1 MLRLTIKILEKRFDI
16 IVKKD
21 QRIIEVL
28 KVLKENQ
35 MFFYD
40 INQMM
45 VYSIRKQEYVN
56 KKLTFKQGDIFSG
69 DILEL
74 K

>member
-1 MLRLTIKILEKRFDI
+1 MFRLTIKILEKRFDI
-16 IVKKD
+16 MVKKD

>member
-1 MLRLTIKILEKRFDI
+1 MLRLTIKILEKKFDI
-16 IVKKD
+16 MVKKN

-35 MFFYD
+35 LFFYD

-45 VYSIRKQEYVN
+45 VYSVRNQEYVN

>member
-1 MLRLTIKILEKRFDI
+1 MLRLTIKILEKKFDI
-16 IVKKD
+16 MVKKN

-35 MFFYD
+35 LFFYD
-40 INQMM
+40 INHMM
-45 VYSIRKQEYVN
+45 VYSVRNQEYVN

>member
-16 IVKKD
+16 MVKKD